1 MIRAIAKGAVQAG
14 FGRLPGGRAAYR
26 ALTRGRL
33 GTAASHVVKLQR
45 VWPGYASV
53 WRRLGVELAGC
64 RMWTHDAGATPFMPL
79 AAFLLTGTGAQV
91 TLGHERMLERYVAAA
106 RAGVLEAAWPA
117 GAVSDEHRR
126 AIEGLRWLTSLDAV
140 LAAVGARIHDEPRA
154 IPSGSVDLCH
164 SGGALEHEHPEA
176 LRALLAEQLR
186 VLRPGGL
193 ASHVYDHRDHL
204 HHADRSLPFLSH
216 LAWPEP
222 AYRGL
227 FGHSLGYHSR
237 LSPAEVAA
245 AFAAA
250 GLQRVLVRRLIY
262 DAATGERRWVESDDD
277 ALAGAPGLPRARL
290 AARFRSISDP
300 DLRTAAGHYLY
311 CKPPR
316 FAVTASSSASSP
328 ASRST

>member
-1 MIRAIAKGAVQAG
+1 MIRAIAKAAVQAG
-14 FGRLPGGRAAYR
+14 FGRLPGGHAAYR

-45 VWPGYASV
+45 VWPGYVAV

-64 RMWTHDAGATPFMPL
+64 RMWVHDAGATPFMPI
-79 AAFLLTGTGAQV
+79 AAYLLTGTGAQV
-91 TLGHERMLERYVAAA
+91 TLGHERMLDRYLAAA
-106 RAGVLEAAWPA
+106 RAGVLDAAWPA
-117 GAVSDEHRR
+117 GAAPDDRRR
-126 AIEGLRWLTSLDAV
+126 AVDGLRWLGSLDDV
-140 LAAVGARIHDEPRA
+140 LAAVGARLHDDPRGIA
-154 IPSGSVDLCH
+154 GASIDLCH
-164 SGGALEHEHPEA
+164 SGGAIEHEHPGG

-186 VLRPGGL
+186 VLRPGGW

-204 HHADRSLPFLSH
+204 HHADRTLPFLAH

-250 GLQRVLVRRLIY
+250 GFERVLVRRLIY
-262 DAATGERRWVESDDD
+262 DATTGERRWVDHDDD

-290 AARFRSISDP
+290 AARFRAWSEP
-300 DLRTAAGHYLY
+300 DLRTAAGHYLFR
-311 CKPPR
+311 KPE
-316 FAVTASSSASSP
+316 A
-328 ASRST
+328 